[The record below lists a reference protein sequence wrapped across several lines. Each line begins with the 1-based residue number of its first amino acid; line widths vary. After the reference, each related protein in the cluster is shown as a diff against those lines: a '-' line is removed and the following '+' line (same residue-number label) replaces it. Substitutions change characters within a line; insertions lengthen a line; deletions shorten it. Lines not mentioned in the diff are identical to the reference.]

1 MKLDW
6 AICLIVIFA
15 LPPGDA
21 YNFVINVV
29 RISSPAPLPYLIPTK
44 ISYPLSVIN
53 ALISFGII
61 YLAFFPYPDWPR
73 VRPPALVAASFF
85 GAVNVFLFVVPFIR
99 PPAGAD
105 PYTTLPYWT
114 HAVAGW
120 AVFGIGFL
128 YWVLWAQVLPR
139 VLGYKLRRVEE
150 VGKDGLLRHVFRRV
164 ALDAE
169 DKPRTSALKAREL
182 DSVSAVKK

>member
-1 MKLDW
+1 M
-6 AICLIVIFA
+6 
-15 LPPGDA
+15 
-21 YNFVINVV
+21 
-29 RISSPAPLPYLIPTK
+29 
-44 ISYPLSVIN
+44 IN

-120 AVFGIGFL
+120 AVFGIGSL

-169 DKPRTSALKAREL
+169 DKPRTSALKARGL